1 MYTLLY
7 TYAIP
12 AHSLVLTDSQ
22 ALVPA
27 GPAKLCLVR
36 CLLLLVHIQAHLYS
50 HLVISIVVIFYI
62 YIYTIGM
69 CHMLHAYLC
78 YVWLS

>member
-12 AHSLVLTDSQ
+12 AHSLVLTGSQ

-50 HLVISIVVIFYI
+50 HLV
-62 YIYTIGM
+62 
-69 CHMLHAYLC
+69 LL
-78 YVWLS
+78 